1 MQERK
6 SSNPTLLGSAVND
19 CFIITVMHTLLVEFQ
34 NLVLT
39 SRQSKDNL
47 MFVTEQNANFISVK
61 NAKVRVQL
69 TEIEIQKE
77 GEGKLKGSQDYELL
91 ILERGNRWNKKYCV
105 SLLFMLTK
113 VTKKRALPSAI
124 IVLGHWGRLEG
135 REQFQIATF
144 SSSTAKSQSCNKLI
158 NQEIVVETSYFV
170 VGTQMQ
176 YQLKIQRWEE
186 ERQQITVF
194 ISWVF

>member
-77 GEGKLKGSQDYELL
+77 GEIAEGKPGLRASHFGKGKPMEQK
-91 ILERGNRWNKKYCV
+91 ILCQFIVHVDKGNQKK
-105 SLLFMLTK
+105 
-113 VTKKRALPSAI
+113 
-124 IVLGHWGRLEG
+124 
-135 REQFQIATF
+135 
-144 SSSTAKSQSCNKLI
+144 SSTQCYNCIGTLGKVRGKGTVLDSDILIQYSKKSILQ
-158 NQEIVVETSYFV
+158 
-170 VGTQMQ
+170 
-176 YQLKIQRWEE
+176 
-186 ERQQITVF
+186 
-194 ISWVF
+194 